1 MSALLFVAQFIASVD
16 REFFMSPV
24 DRPSSST
31 PLPQQIGDYLIERK
45 LGQGGM
51 GTVYLGKHEQ
61 TGQLVAIK
69 VLPASMAREEGFV
82 ARFAREIE
90 AMQRVTGENVV
101 EMYGSGEWEGT
112 YYYTMEFVDGET
124 VTDRIIREKRLG
136 WREVIDL
143 ACQICKALKAAHNT
157 GIVHRDLKPSNL
169 LLDKHGICKLT
180 DFGVAHIFAGDQL
193 TATGGVIGTVE
204 YMSPEQAQGRRVDKR
219 SDIYSLGA
227 VMYVM
232 LTGRPPFT
240 GKSALDIAQKHKY
253 GQFDSPRRIVP
264 EIPHWLDEVVCKCL
278 EKNPDNRYP
287 DAYVLQLRLQEIP
300 KKVELTQNSGTFEF
314 EQVGGHDE
322 TLAADGRGSDP
333 EAAGVAMREL
343 MKAHVEKTNTQTPI
357 ERVFDSTWFLVT
369 ALAAIIAGGV
379 YWWNHRLPTAETL
392 FAQGQLL
399 MSAEPGPNWERA
411 KREMFD
417 PLLEQDAKRWG
428 LLLEPYLDRIR
439 LYEVRKSLL
448 GRRGTWTTR
457 DAETDG
463 ERLLQK
469 AVQLRGLGQDAEAKQ
484 VLLGLSRLTAGDPDA
499 EDLHALAS
507 DLLSELNDK
516 TIGPDQYS
524 LVKRSL
530 ERAKELKQEGQ
541 AEDARLIWQ
550 SIMDLYSTDPD
561 AASFVEQAHRGL
573 TP

>member
-1 MSALLFVAQFIASVD
+1 MPS
-16 REFFMSPV
+16 V
-24 DRPSSST
+24 DRPSSSPA
-31 PLPQQIGDYLIERK
+31 PLPERIGDYKIERK

-61 TGQLVAIK
+61 TGELVAIK
-69 VLPASMAREEGFV
+69 VLPASLAREEGFV

-101 EMYGSGEWEGT
+101 QMYDSGEWEGT

-136 WREVIDL
+136 WREVIEI

-169 LLDKHGICKLT
+169 LLDKHGLCKLT

-240 GKSALDIAQKHKY
+240 GRSALDIAQKHKY

-264 EIPHWLDEVVCKCL
+264 EIPHWLDEVICKCL

-300 KKVELTQNSGTFEF
+300 KKVELTQQSGTFEF
-314 EQVGGHDE
+314 EDVDGHDE
-322 TLAADGRGSDP
+322 TLAANGQNSDP

-343 MKAHVEKTNTQTPI
+343 MKAHVEKTNTQTLI
-357 ERVFDSTWFLVT
+357 ERVLDSTWFLIA

-379 YWWNHRLPTAETL
+379 YWWNQRLPTPEAL
-392 FAQGQLL
+392 FKQGQVL
-399 MSAEPGPNWERA
+399 MAGEPGPDWERA
-411 KREMFD
+411 KREIFD
-417 PLLEQDAKRWG
+417 PLIEKDAKQWG
-428 LLLEPYLDRIR
+428 PLVEPYLDQIR
-439 LYEVRKSLL
+439 LYDLRKSLL
-448 GRRGTWTTR
+448 GRRGTWTAR

-469 AVQLRGLGQDAEAKQ
+469 AVQLRSLGQNAEAKQ
-484 VLLGLSRLTAGDPDA
+484 VLLGLSRITEGDTEEA
-499 EDLHALAS
+499 DLHTLAV

-516 TIGPDQYS
+516 SIGAEAYS

-530 ERAKELKQEGQ
+530 ERAAALNQDGKIEQ
-541 AEDARLIWQ
+541 ARALWQ
-550 SIMDLYSTDPD
+550 SVVDLYASDPD
-561 AASFVEQAHRGL
+561 AATFVAQAREGL
-573 TP
+573 AR

>member
-1 MSALLFVAQFIASVD
+1 MP
-16 REFFMSPV
+16 PV
-24 DRPSSST
+24 DRPSSSPA
-31 PLPQQIGDYLIERK
+31 PLPVRIGDYKVERK

-51 GTVYLGKHEQ
+51 GTVYLGRHEQ

-101 EMYGSGEWEGT
+101 QMYDSGEWEGT

-124 VTDRIIREKRLG
+124 LTDRIMREKRIG
-136 WREVIDL
+136 WREVIEL
-143 ACQICKALKAAHNT
+143 ASQICKALKAAHNT

-169 LLDKHGICKLT
+169 LLDKHGLCKLT
-180 DFGVAHIFAGDQL
+180 DFGVAHVFAGDQL

-287 DAYVLQLRLQEIP
+287 DAYVLQLRLLEIP
-300 KKVELTQNSGTFEF
+300 KKVELTQNSESGTFEF
-314 EQVGGHDE
+314 ENVDGNDE
-322 TLAADGRGSDP
+322 TLAADGKHSDP

-357 ERVFDSTWFLVT
+357 ERVLDSAWFLIA
-369 ALAAIIAGGV
+369 ALVAIVVGGV
-379 YWWNHRLPTAETL
+379 FWWNNRLPTGEVL
-392 FAQGQLL
+392 LAQGQAL
-399 MSAEPGPNWERA
+399 MAREPGPDWERA
-411 KREMFD
+411 KREVFD
-417 PLLEQDAKRWG
+417 PLVEKDPKRWG
-428 LLLEPYLDRIR
+428 PEVEPYLDKIR
-439 LYEVRKSLL
+439 LYELRKSLL

-469 AVQLRGLGQDAEAKQ
+469 AVQLRSLGQDAEAKR
-484 VLLGLSRLTAGDPDA
+484 VLLGLSQLTEGDPEA
-499 EDLHALAS
+499 ADLHALSA
-507 DLLSELNDK
+507 DLLNELNDQS
-516 TIGPDQYS
+516 IGAESYS

-530 ERAKELKQEGQ
+530 ERAATLSQAGQ
-541 AEDARLIWQ
+541 AERARTLWQ
-550 SIMDLYSTDPD
+550 SVIDLYSSDPN
-561 AASFVEQAHRGL
+561 AATFVEQARQGL
-573 TP
+573 TR

>member
-1 MSALLFVAQFIASVD
+1 MP
-16 REFFMSPV
+16 PV
-24 DRPSSST
+24 DRPSSSSA
-31 PLPQQIGDYLIERK
+31 PLPERIGDYKIERK

-51 GTVYLGKHEQ
+51 GTVYLGQHEQ

-69 VLPASMAREEGFV
+69 VLPASLAREEGFV

-101 EMYGSGEWEGT
+101 QMYDSGEWEGT

-124 VTDRIIREKRLG
+124 VTDRIMREKRMG
-136 WREVIDL
+136 WREVIEI
-143 ACQICKALKAAHNT
+143 ATQICKALKAAHNT

-169 LLDKHGICKLT
+169 LLDKHGLCKLT

-232 LTGRPPFT
+232 LTGRPPFM

-264 EIPHWLDEVVCKCL
+264 DIPHWLDEVVCKCL

-300 KKVELTQNSGTFEF
+300 KKVELTQQSGTFEF
-314 EQVGGHDE
+314 ENIDGNDE
-322 TLAADGRGSDP
+322 TLAANGERSDP

-343 MKAHVEKTNTQTPI
+343 MKAHVEKTNTQTPL

-369 ALAAIIAGGV
+369 ALAAIIVGGV
-379 YWWNHRLPTAETL
+379 YWWNHRSPPVESR

-399 MSAEPGPNWERA
+399 MATEPGPDWERA
-411 KREMFD
+411 KREVFE
-417 PLLEQDAKRWG
+417 PLLELDAKRWG
-428 LLLEPYLDRIR
+428 PEVEPYLDKIR
-439 LYEVRKSLL
+439 LYEIRKSLL
-448 GRRGTWTTR
+448 GRRGTWATR

-469 AVQLRGLGQDAEAKQ
+469 AVQLRGLGQDAEARQ
-484 VLLGLSRLTAGDPDA
+484 VLLGLSRLTQGDDKA
-499 EDLHALAS
+499 ADLHALAT
-507 DLLSELNDK
+507 DLLNELNDK

-530 ERAKELKQEGQ
+530 LRAGEFQSAGKTVEAREL
-541 AEDARLIWQ
+541 WQ
-550 SIMDLYSTDPD
+550 SIIDLYSSDPD
-561 AASFVEQAHRGL
+561 ASTFIEQARKGL
-573 TP
+573 GP

>member
-1 MSALLFVAQFIASVD
+1 MP
-16 REFFMSPV
+16 PV
-24 DRPSSST
+24 DRPSSLSSA
-31 PLPQQIGDYLIERK
+31 PLPQRIGDYLIERK

-51 GTVYLGKHEQ
+51 GTVYLGRHEQ
-61 TGQLVAIK
+61 TGNLVAIK

-101 EMYGSGEWEGT
+101 EMYDSGEWEGT

-136 WREVIDL
+136 WREVIEL

-180 DFGVAHIFAGDQL
+180 DFGVAHVFAGDQL

-232 LTGRPPFT
+232 LTGRPPFS

-300 KKVELTQNSGTFEF
+300 KKVELTQNSDSGTFEF
-314 EQVGGHDE
+314 ENIDGNDE
-322 TLAADGRGSDP
+322 TLAADGKHSDP

-357 ERVFDSTWFLVT
+357 ERVLDSTWFLIA
-369 ALAAIIAGGV
+369 ALVAIVAGGV
-379 YWWNHRLPTAETL
+379 FWWNNRLPTAEVL
-392 FAQGQLL
+392 LEQGQAL
-399 MSAEPGPNWERA
+399 MASEPGPDWERA
-411 KREMFD
+411 KREVFEPLIEKD
-417 PLLEQDAKRWG
+417 PKRWG
-428 LLLEPYLDRIR
+428 PEVEPYLAKIR
-439 LYEVRKSLL
+439 MYELRKSLL

-469 AVQLRGLGQDAEAKQ
+469 AVQLRSLGQDAEAKRI
-484 VLLGLSRLTAGDPDA
+484 LAGLSQLTAGDPDA
-499 EDLHALAS
+499 VDLHGLS
-507 DLLSELNDK
+507 QDLLDELNDQS
-516 TIGPDQYS
+516 ISAESYS

-530 ERAKELKQEGQ
+530 ERAATLSQ
-541 AEDARLIWQ
+541 AGEVERARTVWQ
-550 SIMDLYSTDPD
+550 SVIDLYSSDPD
-561 AASFVEQAHRGL
+561 AATFVEQARQGL
-573 TP
+573 GR

>member
-1 MSALLFVAQFIASVD
+1 MP
-16 REFFMSPV
+16 PV
-24 DRPSSST
+24 DRPSSSSA
-31 PLPQQIGDYLIERK
+31 PLPERIGDYKIERQ

-69 VLPASMAREEGFV
+69 VLPASLAREEGFV

-101 EMYGSGEWEGT
+101 QMYDSGEWEGT

-124 VTDRIIREKRLG
+124 VTDRIMREKRMG
-136 WREVIDL
+136 WREVIEI
-143 ACQICKALKAAHNT
+143 ATQICKALKAAHNT

-169 LLDKHGICKLT
+169 LLDKHGHCKLT

-264 EIPHWLDEVVCKCL
+264 DLPHWLDEVVCKCL

-300 KKVELTQNSGTFEF
+300 KKVELTQQSGTFEF
-314 EQVGGHDE
+314 DNVDGNDV
-322 TLAADGRGSDP
+322 TLAANGQNADP
-333 EAAGVAMREL
+333 EAASVAMREL
-343 MKAHVEKTNTQTPI
+343 MKAHVEKANTQTPV
-357 ERVFDSTWFLVT
+357 ERVLDSTWFLVA
-369 ALAAIIAGGV
+369 ALAAIIGGGV
-379 YWWNHRLPTAETL
+379 YWWNQRLPTPETR
-392 FAQGQLL
+392 FQQGQAL
-399 MSAEPGPNWERA
+399 MAKEPGPDWERA
-411 KREMFD
+411 KRELFD
-417 PLLEQDAKRWG
+417 PLVEQDAKKWG
-428 LLLEPYLDRIR
+428 PMVEPYLDQIR
-439 LYEVRKSLL
+439 LYELRKSLL
-448 GRRGTWTTR
+448 GRRGTWTTK
-457 DAETDG
+457 DAQTDG

-469 AVQLRGLGQDAEAKQ
+469 AVQLRSLGQDAEAKQ
-484 VLLGLSRLTAGDPDA
+484 VLLGLSRITDGDP
-499 EDLHALAS
+499 EEVDLHALAV
-507 DLLSELNDK
+507 DLLAELNDK
-516 TIGPDQYS
+516 SIGAEAYS

-530 ERAKELKQEGQ
+530 ERAATWHQDGKTEQ
-541 AEDARLIWQ
+541 ARALWQ
-550 SIMDLYSTDPD
+550 SVVDLYSSDPD
-561 AASFVEQAHRGL
+561 AATFVEQAREGL
-573 TP
+573 AR

>member
-1 MSALLFVAQFIASVD
+1 
-16 REFFMSPV
+16 MSPES
-24 DRPSSST
+24 RSSADSAQ
-31 PLPQQIGDYLIERK
+31 LPKQIGAYLIERK

-51 GTVYLGKHEQ
+51 GTVYLGKHEV
-61 TGQLVAIK
+61 TGQMVAIK

-90 AMQRVTGENVV
+90 AMHRVTGEHVV
-101 EMYGSGEWEGT
+101 QMYDSGEWEGT

-124 VTDRIIREKRLG
+124 VTERIIREKRLG
-136 WREVIDL
+136 WREVIEI
-143 ACQICKALKAAHNT
+143 ACQVCKALKAAHNT

-169 LLDKHGICKLT
+169 LLDKHGTCKLT

-240 GKSALDIAQKHKY
+240 GKSALDIAQKHKF

-300 KKVELTQNSGTFEF
+300 KKVELTRNSGTFEF
-314 EQVGGHDE
+314 EHIDGNDE
-322 TLAADGRGSDP
+322 TLAADGVSSDP

-343 MKAHVEKTNTQTPI
+343 MKAHVERANEQSLV
-357 ERVFDSTWFLVT
+357 ERIVDSTWFLVA
-369 ALAAIIAGGV
+369 ALVAIILGGV
-379 YWWNHRLPTAETL
+379 YWWNHRLPTDEDLLAK
-392 FAQGQLL
+392 GQE
-399 MSAEPGPNWERA
+399 MMAAEPGPGWERA
-411 KREMFD
+411 KREIFE
-417 PLLEQDAKRWG
+417 PLIEKDAKRWG
-428 LLLEPYLDRIR
+428 PELEPYLDKVR
-439 LYEVRKSLL
+439 LYEMRKSLL
-448 GRRGTWTTR
+448 GRRGTWSTR
-457 DAETDG
+457 NAVTDG

-469 AVQLRGLGQDAEAKQ
+469 AVQLRSLGQTAEARQ
-484 VLLGLSRLTAGDPDA
+484 VLQGLSRLTEDDQDA
-499 EDLHALAS
+499 ADLHTLAE
-507 DLLSELNDK
+507 DLLSELNNK
-516 TIGPDQYS
+516 SIGPEQYD
-524 LVKRSL
+524 LVKRALS
-530 ERAKELKQEGQ
+530 RAEDLKQQGKTE
-541 AEDARLIWQ
+541 AARTLLQTIV
-550 SIMDLYSTDPD
+550 DLYSVDPD
-561 AASFVEQAHRGL
+561 AATFVEQARRGL
-573 TP
+573 AQ

>member
-1 MSALLFVAQFIASVD
+1 MPS
-16 REFFMSPV
+16 V
-24 DRPSSST
+24 DRPSSSPA
-31 PLPQQIGDYLIERK
+31 PLPERIGDYKIERK

-61 TGQLVAIK
+61 SGELVAIK

-101 EMYGSGEWEGT
+101 QMYDSGEWEGT

-124 VTDRIIREKRLG
+124 VTDRIMREKRIG
-136 WREVIDL
+136 WREVIEI
-143 ACQICKALKAAHNT
+143 ASQICKALKAAHNT

-169 LLDKHGICKLT
+169 LLDKHGLCKLT

-193 TATGGVIGTVE
+193 TATGSVIGTVE

-264 EIPHWLDEVVCKCL
+264 DLPHWLDEVVCKCL

-300 KKVELTQNSGTFEF
+300 KKVELTQQSGTFEF
-314 EQVGGHDE
+314 EDVDGNDE
-322 TLAADGRGSDP
+322 TLAANGQHSDP

-343 MKAHVEKTNTQTPI
+343 MKAHVEKANTQTPI
-357 ERVFDSTWFLVT
+357 ERVLDSTWFLVA
-369 ALAAIIAGGV
+369 ALAVLIAGGV
-379 YWWNHRLPTAETL
+379 YWWNNRLPTPETML
-392 FAQGQLL
+392 VRGQAL
-399 MSAEPGPNWERA
+399 MTNEPGPDWDRA
-411 KREMFD
+411 KREIFE
-417 PLLEQDAKRWG
+417 PLMEQDAKKWG
-428 LLLEPYLDRIR
+428 PEVEPYLDKIR
-439 LYEVRKSLL
+439 LYELRKSLL
-448 GRRGTWTTR
+448 GRRGTWTTK
-457 DAETDG
+457 DAESDG

-469 AVQLRGLGQDAEAKQ
+469 AVQLRTLGHAAEARQ
-484 VLLGLSRLTAGDPDA
+484 VLLGVSRLTQGDTDA
-499 EDLHALAS
+499 ADLNALAK
-507 DLLSELNDK
+507 DLLSELNEK
-516 TIGPDQYS
+516 STGEEAYR

-530 ERAKELKQEGQ
+530 ERADALHHDGHVEQ
-541 AEDARLIWQ
+541 ARGLWQ
-550 SIMDLYSTDPD
+550 SIVDLYSSDPD
-561 AASFVEQAHRGL
+561 AATFVEKAQRGL

>member
-1 MSALLFVAQFIASVD
+1 MPPEGRSSVD
-16 REFFMSPV
+16 SAPFPK
-24 DRPSSST
+24 
-31 PLPQQIGDYLIERK
+31 QIGAYLIERK

-51 GTVYLGKHEQ
+51 GTVYLGKHED
-61 TGQLVAIK
+61 TRKLAAIK

-90 AMQRVTGENVV
+90 AMHRVTGEHVV
-101 EMYGSGEWEGT
+101 EMYDSGEWEGT

-124 VTDRIIREKRLG
+124 VTDRILRERRLG
-136 WREVIDL
+136 WREVIEI
-143 ACQICKALKAAHNT
+143 ACQVCKALKAAHNT
-157 GIVHRDLKPSNL
+157 GIIHRDLKPSNL
-169 LLDKHGICKLT
+169 LIDKQGVCKLT
-180 DFGVAHIFAGDQL
+180 DFGVAHVFAGDQL

-232 LTGRPPFT
+232 LTGRPPFI
-240 GKSALDIAQKHKY
+240 GKSALDIAQKHKF

-300 KKVELTQNSGTFEF
+300 KKVEMLQNSGTFEF
-314 EQVGGHDE
+314 EHVDGHDV
-322 TLAADGRGSDP
+322 TLAADGKSSDP

-343 MKAHVEKTNTQTPI
+343 MKAHVERTNEQTLI
-357 ERVFDSTWFLVT
+357 ERILDSTWFLVA
-369 ALAAIIAGGV
+369 ALLAIILGGV
-379 YWWNHRLPTAETL
+379 YWWNHRLPTDEEL
-392 FAQGQLL
+392 LAQGQLW
-399 MSAEPGPNWERA
+399 MAAEPGPGWERA
-411 KREMFD
+411 KREVFE
-417 PLLEQDAKRWG
+417 PLLEKNAKRWG
-428 LLLEPYLDRIR
+428 PEVEKSLDRIR
-439 LYEVRKSLL
+439 LYELRKSLL

-469 AVQLRGLGQDAEAKQ
+469 AVQLHGLGQSAEAKQ
-484 VLLGLSRLTAGDPDA
+484 VLIGLVRLTEGDDDA
-499 EDLHALAS
+499 ADLHALAT
-507 DLLSELNDK
+507 DLLKELNDK
-516 TIGPDQYS
+516 TIGPEQYS
-524 LVKRSL
+524 LVKRALS
-530 ERAKELKQEGQ
+530 RAEELSAEGK
-541 AEDARLIWQ
+541 ADEARTLLQTIV
-550 SIMDLYSTDPD
+550 DVYATDPD
-561 AASFVEQAHRGL
+561 AATFVEQARRGL

>member
-1 MSALLFVAQFIASVD
+1 MPS
-16 REFFMSPV
+16 V
-24 DRPSSST
+24 DRPSSSPA
-31 PLPQQIGDYLIERK
+31 PLPERIGDYKIERK

-51 GTVYLGKHEQ
+51 GMVYLGRHEQ
-61 TGQLVAIK
+61 TGELVAIK
-69 VLPASMAREEGFV
+69 VLPASLAREEGFV

-101 EMYGSGEWEGT
+101 QMYDSGEWEGT

-124 VTDRIIREKRLG
+124 VTDRIMREKRMG
-136 WREVIDL
+136 WREVIEI
-143 ACQICKALKAAHNT
+143 ATQVCKALKAAHNT

-169 LLDKHGICKLT
+169 LLDKHGVCKLT

-264 EIPHWLDEVVCKCL
+264 DIPHWLDEVICKCL

-300 KKVELTQNSGTFEF
+300 KKVELTQQSGTFEF
-314 EQVGGHDE
+314 ENVDGNDE
-322 TLAADGRGSDP
+322 TLAANGQNADP

-357 ERVFDSTWFLVT
+357 ERVLDSTWFLVA
-369 ALAAIIAGGV
+369 ALAVLIAGGV
-379 YWWNHRLPTAETL
+379 YWWNQRLPNAETL
-392 FAQGQLL
+392 LAQGEAL
-399 MSAEPGPNWERA
+399 MAGEPGPNWDRA
-411 KREMFD
+411 KREIFD
-417 PLLEQDAKRWG
+417 PLMEQDSKKWG
-428 LLLEPYLDRIR
+428 PVVEPYLDQIR
-439 LYEVRKSLL
+439 LYELRKSLL
-448 GRRGTWTTR
+448 GRRGTWTTK

-469 AVQLRGLGQDAEAKQ
+469 AVQLRSLGQDAEAKQ
-484 VLLGLSRLTAGDPDA
+484 VLVGLSRLTEGDPEA
-499 EDLHALAS
+499 ADLHGLAK
-507 DLLSELNDK
+507 DLLSELND
-516 TIGPDQYS
+516 TNIGAEAYS

-530 ERAKELKQEGQ
+530 ERAAALHKDGKTEQ
-541 AEDARLIWQ
+541 ARTLWQ
-550 SIMDLYSTDPD
+550 SVVDLYSSDPD
-561 AASFVEQAHRGL
+561 AATFVEQARQGL
-573 TP
+573 AR

>member
-1 MSALLFVAQFIASVD
+1 MPPESRSSAD
-16 REFFMSPV
+16 
-24 DRPSSST
+24 SSS
-31 PLPQQIGDYLIERK
+31 LPRQIGAYLIERK

-51 GTVYLGKHEQ
+51 GTVYLGKHE
-61 TGQLVAIK
+61 GNGHLAAVK

-90 AMQRVTGENVV
+90 AMRRVTGENVV
-101 EMYGSGEWEGT
+101 EMYDSGEWEGT

-124 VTDRIIREKRLG
+124 VTDRILREKRLG
-136 WREVIDL
+136 WREVIEI
-143 ACQICKALKAAHNT
+143 ACQVCKALKAAHNT
-157 GIVHRDLKPSNL
+157 GTIHRDLKPSNL
-169 LLDKHGICKLT
+169 LLNKQGICKLT
-180 DFGVAHIFAGDQL
+180 DFGVAHVFAGDQL

-240 GKSALDIAQKHKY
+240 GKSALDIAQKHKF

-300 KKVELTQNSGTFEF
+300 RKVELTKNSETFEF
-314 EQVGGHDE
+314 EHIDGNDE
-322 TLAADGRGSDP
+322 TLAADGKGADP
-333 EAAGVAMREL
+333 EAAGIAMREL
-343 MKAHVEKTNTQTPI
+343 MKAHVERANEQSLL
-357 ERVFDSTWFLVT
+357 ERIFDSTWFLVA
-369 ALAAIIAGGV
+369 ALAAIILGGV
-379 YWWNHRLPTAETL
+379 YWWNHRLPSDEDL
-392 FAQGQLL
+392 LAQGKLL
-399 MSAEPGPNWERA
+399 MEADPGPGWERA
-411 KREMFD
+411 KREIFD
-417 PLLEQDAKRWG
+417 PLMEKDAKKWG
-428 LLLEPYLDRIR
+428 PELESYLDKIR
-439 LYEVRKSLL
+439 LYEIRKSLL
-448 GRRGTWTTR
+448 GRRGTWTGR

-469 AVQLRGLGQDAEAKQ
+469 AVQLRSLGRDVEARQ
-484 VLLGLSRLTAGDPDA
+484 VLQGLVQLTDGDAQA

-507 DLLSELNDK
+507 DLLNELNNK
-516 TIGPDQYS
+516 SISPDQYI

-530 ERAKELKQEGQ
+530 ARADDLQKEGKKE
-541 AEDARLIWQ
+541 EARALRQ
-550 SIMDLYSTDPD
+550 TVVDLYSSDPL
-561 AASFVEQAHRGL
+561 AATFVEQAQRGL
-573 TP
+573 SQ

>member
-1 MSALLFVAQFIASVD
+1 MPS
-16 REFFMSPV
+16 V
-24 DRPSSST
+24 DRPSSSSA
-31 PLPQQIGDYLIERK
+31 PLPERIGDYKIERK

-61 TGQLVAIK
+61 TGELVAIK
-69 VLPASMAREEGFV
+69 VLPASLAREEGFV

-101 EMYGSGEWEGT
+101 QMYDSGEWEGT

-124 VTDRIIREKRLG
+124 VTDRIMREKRMG
-136 WREVIDL
+136 WREVIEI
-143 ACQICKALKAAHNT
+143 ATQVCKALKAAHNT

-169 LLDKHGICKLT
+169 LLDKHGLCKLT

-193 TATGGVIGTVE
+193 TATGSVIGTVE

-240 GKSALDIAQKHKY
+240 GRSALDIAQKHKY

-264 EIPHWLDEVVCKCL
+264 DLPHWLDEVVCKCL

-300 KKVELTQNSGTFEF
+300 KKVELTQQSGTFEF
-314 EQVGGHDE
+314 ENVDGNDE
-322 TLAADGRGSDP
+322 TLAANGQHSDP
-333 EAAGVAMREL
+333 DAAGIAMREL
-343 MKAHVEKTNTQTPI
+343 MKAHVEKANTQTPI
-357 ERVFDSTWFLVT
+357 ERVLDSTWFLVA
-369 ALAAIIAGGV
+369 ALIVLIAGGV
-379 YWWNHRLPTAETL
+379 YWWNQRLPTPETL
-392 FAQGQLL
+392 LARGEAL
-399 MSAEPGPNWERA
+399 MSQEPGPDWERA
-411 KREMFD
+411 KREVFE
-417 PLLEQDAKRWG
+417 PLMEQDGKKWG
-428 LLLEPYLDRIR
+428 PEIEPYLDKIR
-439 LYEVRKSLL
+439 LYELRKSLL
-448 GRRGTWTTR
+448 GRRGTWTTK

-469 AVQLRGLGQDAEAKQ
+469 AVQLRTLGHAAESKQ
-484 VLLGLSRLTAGDPDA
+484 VLLGLSRLTEGDKDA
-499 EDLHALAS
+499 ADLHALAQ

-516 TIGPDQYS
+516 TLGEEAYS

-530 ERAKELKQEGQ
+530 ERAAALHQDGKTEQ
-541 AEDARLIWQ
+541 ARALWQ
-550 SIMDLYSTDPD
+550 SIVDLYASDPD
-561 AASFVEQAHRGL
+561 AATFVEQAQRGL

>member
-1 MSALLFVAQFIASVD
+1 MP
-16 REFFMSPV
+16 PV
-24 DRPSSST
+24 DRPSSSPA
-31 PLPQQIGDYLIERK
+31 PLPKQIGAYLIERK

-61 TGQLVAIK
+61 TGNLVAIK
-69 VLPASMAREEGFV
+69 VLPASMAREDGFV
-82 ARFAREIE
+82 ARFAREID

-101 EMYGSGEWEGT
+101 EMYDSGEWEGT

-124 VTDRIIREKRLG
+124 VTDRIIREKRMG
-136 WREVIDL
+136 WREVIEL
-143 ACQICKALKAAHNT
+143 ATQICKALKAAHNT

-169 LLDKHGICKLT
+169 LLDKHGLCKLT

-314 EQVGGHDE
+314 ENIDGNDE
-322 TLAADGRGSDP
+322 TLAADGKHSDP

-343 MKAHVEKTNTQTPI
+343 MKAHVEKANTQTPL
-357 ERVFDSTWFLVT
+357 ERILDSTWFLVA
-369 ALAAIIAGGV
+369 ALLAIIVGGV
-379 YWWNHRLPTAETL
+379 YWWNNRMPSVESR
-392 FAQGQLL
+392 FEQGQQL
-399 MSAEPGPNWERA
+399 MAMEPGTSWERA
-411 KREMFD
+411 KHEIFE
-417 PLLEQDAKRWG
+417 PLMEQDAKRWG
-428 LLLEPYLDRIR
+428 PEVEPYLDKIR
-439 LYEVRKSLL
+439 LYEIRKSLL

-469 AVQLRGLGQDAEAKQ
+469 AVQLRGLGEDAEARR
-484 VLLGLSRLTAGDPDA
+484 VLLGLTRLTAGDPQEA
-499 EDLHALAS
+499 DLHALAA
-507 DLLSELNDK
+507 DLLKELNDK

-530 ERAKELKQEGQ
+530 VRAAELQQGGKPEQ
-541 AEDARLIWQ
+541 ARALWQ
-550 SIMDLYSTDPD
+550 SIIDLYLSDPD
-561 AASFVEQAHRGL
+561 AATFVEQARQGL
-573 TP
+573 VP

>member
-1 MSALLFVAQFIASVD
+1 MP
-16 REFFMSPV
+16 PV
-24 DRPSSST
+24 DRPSASPA
-31 PLPQQIGDYLIERK
+31 PLPKQIGAYLIERK

-61 TGQLVAIK
+61 TGALVAIK
-69 VLPASMAREEGFV
+69 VLPASMAREDGFV

-101 EMYGSGEWEGT
+101 EMYDSGEWEGT

-124 VTDRIIREKRLG
+124 VTDRIIREKRMG
-136 WREVIDL
+136 WREVIEI
-143 ACQICKALKAAHNT
+143 ASQICKALKAAHNT

-169 LLDKHGICKLT
+169 LLDKHGLCKLT

-264 EIPHWLDEVVCKCL
+264 EIPHWLDEVICKCL

-300 KKVELTQNSGTFEF
+300 KKVEMTQNSGTFEF
-314 EQVGGHDE
+314 EQIGGNDE

-379 YWWNHRLPTAETL
+379 YWWNHRLPSVETQ
-392 FAQGQLL
+392 FEQGKLL
-399 MSAEPGPNWERA
+399 MAMEPGVGWERA
-411 KREMFD
+411 KREVFE
-417 PLLEQDAKRWG
+417 PLLDKDAKRWG
-428 LLLEPYLDRIR
+428 PEVEPYLDKIR
-439 LYEVRKSLL
+439 LYEIRKSLL

-469 AVQLRGLGQDAEAKQ
+469 AVQLRGLGEDAEARK
-484 VLLGLSRLTAGDPDA
+484 VLLGLTRITEGDAA
-499 EDLHALAS
+499 EADLHGLAA
-507 DLLSELNDK
+507 DLLNELNDK
-516 TIGPDQYS
+516 TIGPEQYS
-524 LVKRSL
+524 LVKRTL
-530 ERAKELKQEGQ
+530 ERAAGLEKDGKTEQ
-541 AEDARLIWQ
+541 ARTLWQ
-550 SIMDLYSTDPD
+550 SIIDLYSSDPD
-561 AASFVEQAHRGL
+561 AATFVEQARQRL

>member
-1 MSALLFVAQFIASVD
+1 MPPI
-16 REFFMSPV
+16 
-24 DRPSSST
+24 DRPSSSSA
-31 PLPQQIGDYLIERK
+31 PLPKQIGSYFIERK

-51 GTVYLGKHEQ
+51 GTVYLGRHEV
-61 TGQLVAIK
+61 TGNLVAIK

-101 EMYGSGEWEGT
+101 EMYDSGEWEGT

-124 VTDRIIREKRLG
+124 LTDRIMREKRLG
-136 WREVIDL
+136 WREVIEI
-143 ACQICKALKAAHNT
+143 ACQVCKALKAAHNT

-169 LLDKHGICKLT
+169 LLDKQGLCKLT
-180 DFGVAHIFAGDQL
+180 DFGVAHIFAGEQL

-300 KKVELTQNSGTFEF
+300 RKVELTQNSNTFEF
-314 EQVGGHDE
+314 EQVDGNDE
-322 TLAADGRGSDP
+322 TLAADGKNSDP

-343 MKAHVEKTNTQTPI
+343 MKAHVEKTNTQTSI

-379 YWWNHRLPTAETL
+379 YWWNHRLPTAEAL
-392 FAQGQLL
+392 FAQGELL
-399 MSAEPGPNWERA
+399 MSGEPGPSWERA
-411 KREMFD
+411 KREIFD
-417 PLLEQDAKRWG
+417 PLLEKDPKRWASE
-428 LLLEPYLDRIR
+428 LEPYLDKIR
-439 LYEVRKSLL
+439 LYELRKSLL

-484 VLLGLSRLTAGDPDA
+484 VLLGLARLTEGDPDA
-499 EDLHALAS
+499 TGLHGLAT

-524 LVKRSL
+524 LVKRAL
-530 ERAKELKQEGQ
+530 TRAAALKVQGK
-541 AEDARLIWQ
+541 AEAARTLLQTIVD
-550 SIMDLYSTDPD
+550 MYSSDPD
-561 AASFVEQAHRGL
+561 AKSFVEQARNGL
-573 TP
+573 AP

>member
-1 MSALLFVAQFIASVD
+1 MP
-16 REFFMSPV
+16 PV
-24 DRPSSST
+24 DRPSSSPA
-31 PLPQQIGDYLIERK
+31 PLPERIGAYKIERK

-51 GTVYLGKHEQ
+51 GTVYLGRHEQ
-61 TGQLVAIK
+61 TEQLVAIK

-101 EMYGSGEWEGT
+101 QMYDSGEWEGT

-124 VTDRIIREKRLG
+124 LTDRIMREKRIG
-136 WREVIDL
+136 WREVIEL
-143 ACQICKALKAAHNT
+143 ASQICKALKAAHNT

-169 LLDKHGICKLT
+169 LLDKHGLCKLT
-180 DFGVAHIFAGDQL
+180 DFGVAHVFAGDQL

-264 EIPHWLDEVVCKCL
+264 DIPHWLDEVVCKCL

-287 DAYVLQLRLQEIP
+287 DAYVLQLRLLEIP
-300 KKVELTQNSGTFEF
+300 KKVELTQNSESGTFEF
-314 EQVGGHDE
+314 ENIDSNDE
-322 TLAADGRGSDP
+322 TLAADGKHDDP

-343 MKAHVEKTNTQTPI
+343 MKAHVQKSNTQTPV
-357 ERVFDSTWFLVT
+357 ERLLDSTWFLVV
-369 ALAAIIAGGV
+369 ALAAIILGGV
-379 YWWNHRLPTAETL
+379 YWWNHRTASPETL
-392 FAQGQLL
+392 FAKGQSL
-399 MSAEPGPNWERA
+399 MTGEAGTNWDKA
-411 KREMFD
+411 KREVFD

-428 LLLEPYLDRIR
+428 PEIEPYLDKIR
-439 LYEVRKSLL
+439 LYELRKSLL
-448 GRRGTWTTR
+448 GRRGSWVTR

-469 AVQLRGLGQDAEAKQ
+469 AVQLRELGQDEEARR
-484 VLLGLSRLTAGDPDA
+484 VLVALSHLTQGDKSA
-499 EDLHALAS
+499 ADLHGLVA
-507 DLLSELNDK
+507 DLLSELNHT
-516 TIGPDQYS
+516 TIGPEQYS

-530 ERAKELKQEGQ
+530 ERATALSSDGKTDE
-541 AEDARLIWQ
+541 ARAVWQ
-550 SIMDLYSTDPD
+550 SVIELYSFDSNATT
-561 AASFVEQAHRGL
+561 FVEQARKGL
-573 TP
+573 GL

>member
-1 MSALLFVAQFIASVD
+1 MPS
-16 REFFMSPV
+16 V
-24 DRPSSST
+24 DRPSSSSA
-31 PLPQQIGDYLIERK
+31 PLPERIGDYKIERK

-61 TGQLVAIK
+61 TGELVAIK
-69 VLPASMAREEGFV
+69 VLPASLAREEGFV

-101 EMYGSGEWEGT
+101 QMYDSGEWEGT

-124 VTDRIIREKRLG
+124 VTDRIMREKRLG
-136 WREVIDL
+136 WREVIDI
-143 ACQICKALKAAHNT
+143 ATQICKALKAAHNT

-169 LLDKHGICKLT
+169 LLDKHGLCKLT

-193 TATGGVIGTVE
+193 TATGSVIGTVE

-240 GKSALDIAQKHKY
+240 GRSALDIAQKHKY

-264 EIPHWLDEVVCKCL
+264 DLPHWLDEVVCKCL

-300 KKVELTQNSGTFEF
+300 KKVELTQQSGTFEF
-314 EQVGGHDE
+314 ENVDGNDE
-322 TLAADGRGSDP
+322 TLAANGQNADP

-357 ERVFDSTWFLVT
+357 ERVLDSIWFLVA
-369 ALAAIIAGGV
+369 ALAVIIAGGV
-379 YWWNHRLPTAETL
+379 YWWNQRLPTPETL
-392 FAQGQLL
+392 FEQGRAL
-399 MSAEPGPNWERA
+399 MAKEPGPDWDRA
-411 KREMFD
+411 KREVFE
-417 PLLEQDAKRWG
+417 PLMEQNAKQWG
-428 LLLEPYLDRIR
+428 PQVEPYLDQIR
-439 LYEVRKSLL
+439 LYELRKSLL

-457 DAETDG
+457 DAESDG

-469 AVQLRGLGQDAEAKQ
+469 AVQLRSLGQDAEAKQ
-484 VLLGLSRLTAGDPDA
+484 VLLGLSRLTEGDPDA
-499 EDLHALAS
+499 ADLHALAK

-516 TIGPDQYS
+516 TIGAEAYS

-530 ERAKELKQEGQ
+530 ERAATLSKEGQ
-541 AEDARLIWQ
+541 TEQARALWQ
-550 SIMDLYSTDPD
+550 SVVDLYASDPD
-561 AASFVEQAHRGL
+561 AATFVEQARQGL
-573 TP
+573 AR

>member
-1 MSALLFVAQFIASVD
+1 
-16 REFFMSPV
+16 
-24 DRPSSST
+24 
-31 PLPQQIGDYLIERK
+31 
-45 LGQGGM
+45 M
-51 GTVYLGKHEQ
+51 GTVYLGRHEV
-61 TGQLVAIK
+61 TGNLVAIK

-101 EMYGSGEWEGT
+101 EMYDSGEWEGT

-124 VTDRIIREKRLG
+124 LTDRIMREKRLG
-136 WREVIDL
+136 WREVIEI
-143 ACQICKALKAAHNT
+143 ACQVCKALKAAHNT

-169 LLDKHGICKLT
+169 LLDKQGLCKLT
-180 DFGVAHIFAGDQL
+180 DFGVAHIFAGEQL

-300 KKVELTQNSGTFEF
+300 RKVELTQNSNTFEF
-314 EQVGGHDE
+314 EQVDGNDE
-322 TLAADGRGSDP
+322 TLAADGKNSDP

-343 MKAHVEKTNTQTPI
+343 MKAHVEKTNTQTSI

-379 YWWNHRLPTAETL
+379 YWWNHRLPTAEAL
-392 FAQGQLL
+392 FAQGELL
-399 MSAEPGPNWERA
+399 MSGEPGPSWERA
-411 KREMFD
+411 KREIFD
-417 PLLEQDAKRWG
+417 PLLEKDPKRWASE
-428 LLLEPYLDRIR
+428 LEPYLDKIR
-439 LYEVRKSLL
+439 LYELRKSLL

-484 VLLGLSRLTAGDPDA
+484 VLLGLARLTEGDPDA
-499 EDLHALAS
+499 TGLHGLAT

-524 LVKRSL
+524 LVKRAL
-530 ERAKELKQEGQ
+530 TRAAALKVQGK
-541 AEDARLIWQ
+541 AEAARTLLQTIVD
-550 SIMDLYSTDPD
+550 MYSSDPD
-561 AASFVEQAHRGL
+561 AKSFVEQARNGL
-573 TP
+573 AP

>member
-1 MSALLFVAQFIASVD
+1 MP
-16 REFFMSPV
+16 PV
-24 DRPSSST
+24 DRPSSSPA
-31 PLPQQIGDYLIERK
+31 PLPERIGDYKIERK

-51 GTVYLGKHEQ
+51 GTVYLGRHEQ

-101 EMYGSGEWEGT
+101 QMYDSGEWEGT

-124 VTDRIIREKRLG
+124 LTDRIMREKRIG
-136 WREVIDL
+136 WREVIEL
-143 ACQICKALKAAHNT
+143 AIQICKALKAAHNT

-169 LLDKHGICKLT
+169 LLDKHGLCKLT
-180 DFGVAHIFAGDQL
+180 DFGVAHVFAGDQL

-300 KKVELTQNSGTFEF
+300 KKVELTQNSESGTFEF
-314 EQVGGHDE
+314 ENINGNDE
-322 TLAADGRGSDP
+322 TLAADGKHDDP

-357 ERVFDSTWFLVT
+357 ERVLDSAWFLIA
-369 ALAAIIAGGV
+369 ALAAIVVGGV
-379 YWWNHRLPTAETL
+379 YWWNNRLPTPEVL
-392 FAQGQLL
+392 LAQGQAL
-399 MSAEPGPNWERA
+399 MARDPGPDWERA
-411 KREMFD
+411 KREVFD
-417 PLLEQDAKRWG
+417 PLIEKDPKRWG
-428 LLLEPYLDRIR
+428 PEVEPYLDKIR
-439 LYEVRKSLL
+439 LYELRKSLL

-457 DAETDG
+457 DVETDG

-469 AVQLRGLGQDAEAKQ
+469 AVQMRSLGQDAEAKR
-484 VLLGLSRLTAGDPDA
+484 VLAGLSQLTEGDPDA
-499 EDLHALAS
+499 ADLHALSA
-507 DLLSELNDK
+507 DLLGELNDQS
-516 TIGPDQYS
+516 IGAESYS

-530 ERAKELKQEGQ
+530 ERAATLSQAGQ
-541 AEDARLIWQ
+541 AERARTLWQ
-550 SIMDLYSTDPD
+550 SVIDLYSSDPD
-561 AASFVEQAHRGL
+561 AATFVEQARLGL
-573 TP
+573 AR

>member
-1 MSALLFVAQFIASVD
+1 MPS
-16 REFFMSPV
+16 V
-24 DRPSSST
+24 DRPSSSSA
-31 PLPQQIGDYLIERK
+31 PLPERIGDYKIERK

-61 TGQLVAIK
+61 TGELVAIK
-69 VLPASMAREEGFV
+69 VLPASLAREEGFV

-101 EMYGSGEWEGT
+101 QMYDSGEWEGT

-124 VTDRIIREKRLG
+124 VTDRIMREKRMG
-136 WREVIDL
+136 WREVIEI
-143 ACQICKALKAAHNT
+143 ATQVCKALKAAHNT

-169 LLDKHGICKLT
+169 LLDKHGLCKLT

-193 TATGGVIGTVE
+193 TATGSVIGTVE

-240 GKSALDIAQKHKY
+240 GRSALDIAQKHKY

-264 EIPHWLDEVVCKCL
+264 DLPHWLDEVVCKCL

-300 KKVELTQNSGTFEF
+300 KKVELTQQSGTFEF
-314 EQVGGHDE
+314 ENVDGNDE
-322 TLAADGRGSDP
+322 TLAANGQQSDP

-343 MKAHVEKTNTQTPI
+343 MKAHVEKANTQTPI
-357 ERVFDSTWFLVT
+357 ERVLDSTWFLVA
-369 ALAAIIAGGV
+369 ALAVIIAGGV
-379 YWWNHRLPTAETL
+379 YWWNQRLPTPETL
-392 FAQGQLL
+392 FKQGQAL
-399 MSAEPGPNWERA
+399 MAKEPGPDWDRA
-411 KREMFD
+411 KREVFE
-417 PLLEQDAKRWG
+417 PLMEQNAKQWG
-428 LLLEPYLDRIR
+428 PQVEPYLDQIR
-439 LYEVRKSLL
+439 LYELRKSLL
-448 GRRGTWTTR
+448 GRRGTWTAR

-469 AVQLRGLGQDAEAKQ
+469 AVQLRSLGQNAEAKQ
-484 VLLGLSRLTAGDPDA
+484 VLVGLSRLTAGDKDA
-499 EDLHALAS
+499 AELHALAV
-507 DLLSELNDK
+507 DLLSELNDQS
-516 TIGPDQYS
+516 IGAEAYS

-530 ERAKELKQEGQ
+530 ERAAALSQDGQ
-541 AEDARLIWQ
+541 VEQARTLWQ
-550 SIMDLYSTDPD
+550 SVVDLYASDPD
-561 AASFVEQAHRGL
+561 AATFVEQAREGL
-573 TP
+573 AR

>member
-1 MSALLFVAQFIASVD
+1 MP
-16 REFFMSPV
+16 PV
-24 DRPSSST
+24 DRPSSSPA
-31 PLPQQIGDYLIERK
+31 PLPERIGDYKIERK

-51 GTVYLGKHEQ
+51 GTVYLGRHEQ

-101 EMYGSGEWEGT
+101 QMYDSGEWEGT

-124 VTDRIIREKRLG
+124 LTDRIMREKRIG
-136 WREVIDL
+136 WREVIEL
-143 ACQICKALKAAHNT
+143 ASQICKALKAAHNT

-169 LLDKHGICKLT
+169 LLDKHGLCKLT
-180 DFGVAHIFAGDQL
+180 DFGVAHVFAGDQL

-300 KKVELTQNSGTFEF
+300 KKVELTQNSESGTFEF
-314 EQVGGHDE
+314 ENIDGNDE
-322 TLAADGRGSDP
+322 TLAADGKHNDP

-357 ERVFDSTWFLVT
+357 ERVLDSAWFLIA
-369 ALAAIIAGGV
+369 ALVAIVVGGV
-379 YWWNHRLPTAETL
+379 FWWNNRLPTPEVL
-392 FAQGQLL
+392 LAQGQAL
-399 MSAEPGPNWERA
+399 MAREPGPDWERA
-411 KREMFD
+411 KREVFD
-417 PLLEQDAKRWG
+417 PLMEKDPKRWG
-428 LLLEPYLDRIR
+428 PEVEPYLDKIR
-439 LYEVRKSLL
+439 LYELRKSLL
-448 GRRGTWTTR
+448 GRRGTWATR

-469 AVQLRGLGQDAEAKQ
+469 AVQLRSLGQDEEAKR
-484 VLLGLSRLTAGDPDA
+484 VLLGLSQLTEGDPEA
-499 EDLHALAS
+499 ADLHALSA
-507 DLLSELNDK
+507 DLLDELNDQS
-516 TIGPDQYS
+516 IGSESYS

-530 ERAKELKQEGQ
+530 ERAATLSQAGQ
-541 AEDARLIWQ
+541 TARARSLWQ
-550 SIMDLYSTDPD
+550 SVIDLYSSDPD
-561 AASFVEQAHRGL
+561 AATFVEQARQGL
-573 TP
+573 TR

>member
-1 MSALLFVAQFIASVD
+1 MP
-16 REFFMSPV
+16 PV
-24 DRPSSST
+24 DRPSSSPA
-31 PLPQQIGDYLIERK
+31 PLPERIGDYKVERK

-51 GTVYLGKHEQ
+51 GTVYLGRHEQ

-101 EMYGSGEWEGT
+101 QMHENGEWEGT

-124 VTDRIIREKRLG
+124 LTDRIMREKRIG
-136 WREVIDL
+136 WREVIEL
-143 ACQICKALKAAHNT
+143 ASQICKALKAAHNT

-169 LLDKHGICKLT
+169 LLDKHGLCKLT
-180 DFGVAHIFAGDQL
+180 DFGVAHVFAGDQL

-287 DAYVLQLRLQEIP
+287 DAYVLQLRLLEIP
-300 KKVELTQNSGTFEF
+300 KKVELTQNSDSGTFEF
-314 EQVGGHDE
+314 ENIDGHDE
-322 TLAADGRGSDP
+322 TLAADGKHSDP

-343 MKAHVEKTNTQTPI
+343 MKAHVEKTNTQTPL
-357 ERVFDSTWFLVT
+357 ERVIDSTWFLIA
-369 ALAAIIAGGV
+369 ALAAIVAGGV
-379 YWWNHRLPTAETL
+379 FWWNNRLPTAEVL
-392 FAQGQLL
+392 MAQGQAL
-399 MSAEPGPNWERA
+399 MAREPGPDWEQA
-411 KREMFD
+411 KREVFD
-417 PLLEQDAKRWG
+417 PLIEKDPQRWG
-428 LLLEPYLDRIR
+428 PEVEPYLDKIR
-439 LYEVRKSLL
+439 LYELRKSLL

-469 AVQLRGLGQDAEAKQ
+469 AVQLRSLGQDAEAKR
-484 VLLGLSRLTAGDPDA
+484 VLLGLSQLTEGDPDA
-499 EDLHALAS
+499 ADLHALSA
-507 DLLSELNDK
+507 DLLGELNDQS
-516 TIGPDQYS
+516 IGPESYS

-530 ERAKELKQEGQ
+530 ERAATLSQAGQ
-541 AEDARLIWQ
+541 TARARSLWQ
-550 SIMDLYSTDPD
+550 SVIDLYSSDPD
-561 AASFVEQAHRGL
+561 AATFVEQARQGL
-573 TP
+573 AR